1 MKKLHLMICLMLI
14 GCTSV
19 RKLDLLEKALYET
32 KEVYVEM
39 EKEEV
44 LDYFSIDEKDFNDYI
59 ALQTLL
65 VFNGKQIFVFENASE
80 HLNQKL
86 NDYQKEKGSLSI
98 IDEYTVY
105 LSENDENLLNLI
117 TKYLNE

>member
-44 LDYFSIDEKDFNDYI
+44 LDYFSIDEKDFNDCSCNDGRFVI
-59 ALQTLL
+59 ICTGD
-65 VFNGKQIFVFENASE
+65 VFGWW
-80 HLNQKL
+80 
-86 NDYQKEKGSLSI
+86 YQPLERL
-98 IDEYTVY
+98 
-105 LSENDENLLNLI
+105 
-117 TKYLNE
+117 

>member
-1 MKKLHLMICLMLI
+1 MICLMLI

-65 VFNGKQIFVFENASE
+65 VFNGKQIFV
-80 HLNQKL
+80 LNQKL

>member
-1 MKKLHLMICLMLI
+1 MICLMLI